1 MRRSIELLLLRK
13 QKLLKHKRTQNQSR
27 THMWRWNRHAGT
39 GTSTA
44 NFTAGIVRGY
54 YSAARLPSQPQS
66 YPGQS
71 REPRPGTAV
80 RPASL
85 LHLRAHTHTHSTQ
98 YSTQISLS
106 SGGDDR
112 GYPPCSSSLLEPELP
127 SSQQLLVL
135 GPLPDRLFPPTGP
148 PPGARP
154 LLLPE
159 ASGFLSS
166 IAGILAA
173 SSG

>member
-1 MRRSIELLLLRK
+1 MRSRLELLLLRK
-13 QKLLKHKRTQNQSR
+13 QKFLKHKHTRTQNQSR
-27 THMWRWNRHAGT
+27 THTWSWNRHAGT
-39 GTSTA
+39 GTSAA
-44 NFTAGIVRGY
+44 NFTAGIVQGY
-54 YSAARLPSQPQS
+54 YFTSRLPSQQQS

-71 REPRPGTAV
+71 LEPRPGTAV

-85 LHLRAHTHTHSTQ
+85 LHLRAHTHGTQ

-106 SGGDDR
+106 SSGDDR

-135 GPLPDRLFPPTGP
+135 VPLPDRLFPPTGP